1 MKTFYQEPD
10 SQVFQYNQKI
20 KSNLS
25 EYYLLEK
32 IETIEKIKSVNLKT
46 TYLNEKYHIK
56 IYYISR
62 NNKIYSRIYPREDFC
77 NKFTSVKIE
86 NRKSY
91 SLSQSMKFFVK
102 TSQFRLMKENDLLK
116 SIINSGYTSCIKTKL
131 DIDLTDKKKRY
142 KLIEN
147 PVVYPEEMCNI
158 KYNIVSQ
165 EYFNQVF
172 EYEQRNLNLVKNMTG
187 ILPTMKVHT
196 STKD

>member
-32 IETIEKIKSVNLKT
+32 IETIEKIKSINLKT
-46 TYLNEKYHIK
+46 TYLNEKYHIRV
-56 IYYISR
+56 YYISR
-62 NNKIYSRIYPREDFC
+62 NNKIYSRVYQREGFC

-86 NRKSY
+86 NRQSY
-91 SLSQSMKFFVK
+91 SLSQSIKFLVK

-116 SIINSGYTSCIKTKL
+116 SIINSGYISCIKTKL
-131 DIDLTDKKKRY
+131 GIDLSDKKTKY

-158 KYNIVSQ
+158 KYNIVNQ
-165 EYFNQVF
+165 EYFKQVF
-172 EYEQRNLNLVKNMTG
+172 EFEQRNLKT
-187 ILPTMKVHT
+187 
-196 STKD
+196 